1 MYYVI
6 SGDPAGNLHVE
17 FCADRATLDAYLQT
31 LPADTEPC
39 ASLCADMRGRAVI
52 LRAEVVLFKPV
63 EVRRFVVLG
72 EK

>member
-6 SGDPAGNLHVE
+6 SGDAAGHIHAE

-39 ASLCADMRGRAVI
+39 ASLCENMRGRAVI
-52 LRAEVVLFKPV
+52 VKGEVVLFRPV
-63 EVRRFVVLG
+63 EARRFVVLG
-72 EK
+72 EG